1 MRDRI
6 VEIGEMKENKDV
18 NKKEGDRMI
27 NEEIWKKRGI
37 ERIIEEWKS
46 VEGECTDR
54 GHINTMKKY
63 KWIKNN
69 I

>member
-27 NEEIWKKRGI
+27 NEEIWKKRWEGI
-37 ERIIEEWKS
+37 ERIIEEWK
-46 VEGECTDR
+46 
-54 GHINTMKKY
+54 
-63 KWIKNN
+63 
-69 I
+69 